1 MNNTIE
7 HNLLKR
13 FYSTLVLSSIF
24 TIFFIVIVI
33 YMAINQEKNELKLK
47 NEHYSTLLVSSIDS
61 ALRELKASLASDTL
75 EQRSSM
81 LFENHEFLHAVYLL
95 DKNHKILNSYTRNDD
110 YIVEPN
116 FLLSKLDSGEILIDK
131 FAYDDNK
138 DSEVYELV
146 AYNLNDKTAIML
158 LNIKKI
164 ARLVLDGSKNSYMV
178 DKDGFIYDG
187 VNDNAWLNIYDEL
200 SFDDDWKNS
209 HADFSILKSKDA
221 WVYYTVDYLPNLKI
235 AVFSEVKISEIFKKY
250 LLVGILIFVCLSLLF
265 FILAELFFYI
275 KNYIIVPLRQFKV
288 FLKNFEKSK
297 LIIQDF
303 EQNSD
308 FSKFYDSLSR
318 IFYNI
323 KNLEQD
329 LGFYKNEHE
338 LLFENSDLMII
349 YVNAKNDRI
358 VSCSNAALE
367 FYKYSEDEFLTK
379 NFFDLEDESLYS
391 SYLADF
397 TNSVDVVHVH
407 KTRFGERRFVSISRG
422 HMIKDLAAFHVY
434 VINDLTN
441 IIRLHS
447 MIKDMVNI
455 AQTGPCLILSLNKK
469 LEVIGAT
476 QNIIDTL
483 GYNREYIIQKTLRLS
498 DIISDKGKLADLERH
513 FNSHSDAVIDDVLQI
528 NRENGQKVWHIMRFE
543 PLDDKKRASGDIW
556 AYAYFRD
563 VSSIFKELRAL
574 KSDLELQ
581 REQLQG
587 SSLMAWQYDVETGL
601 FDLPVSFFDLLGQ
614 DKLNTALTA
623 KILPKYIEKNYV
635 DLLIEEIEQAIK
647 NHKHTIDIELKATSR
662 LQVDVW
668 LKFKGHF
675 AKIKTKDEEEKEVVL
690 GVLENI
696 SDKITEEARLNL
708 LATIFDNSK
717 ESILI
722 TDEQTNIIQVNSAF
736 TDTTGYSEAEVLGEH
751 PSLLNSNRY
760 NKDFFKNMWKSIEKT
775 GSWKGE
781 IYDIRKDGT
790 EFPQILSVSAV
801 RDRTGKITN
810 YIGIS
815 TDITNLKQKENEL
828 EKIAYYDALTGLPN
842 KRKFLKLLEENIEEA
857 TINNKK
863 FALFFMDLD
872 GFKAANDTYGHNCGD
887 EVLKLVGNRLETI
900 VHKKNDMISIMEHKG
915 NIVSRLGG
923 DEFVLIIKD
932 FDDLNDV
939 RKLANEIIDRIGR
952 AFIIGN
958 YNVYIGAT
966 IGITYYPQS
975 NIVDTDVLLEQAD
988 WAMYQAKLA
997 GKNRYYEFNDTSA
1010 MIFKEY
1016 KDLLSR
1022 FETFDEENFIVI
1034 YQPIYDIARKK
1045 VSAFEVN
1052 INLKDTK
1059 TKLSASDLSN
1069 LLSQKY
1075 WFVDLNIWIIKSAY
1089 EAFRKDGLYDVNI
1102 YINIPI
1108 SQLNS
1113 NAFYRKFKEFA
1124 KDKYLGNMRILVND
1138 IFTMRN
1144 PANEVNEVV
1153 NRYKEFGIDFM
1164 VDELDEK
1171 TIELASELKVSN
1183 MRVTR
1188 AYTKGLL
1195 KELGIIDKLS
1205 DMLATCKAEN
1215 KILCTKNV
1223 ANAQI
1228 FKILSLIGFEFMT
1241 GDFIYPAVSG
1251 GELNKATLEL
1261 SKKENI
1267 FTQLASSDS
1276 KSKES
1281 MMNLF
1286 KFLIFMSYE
1295 LESILQ
1301 LVNDK
1306 NLKLFNKNEYENTFA
1321 SLREAQDE
1329 DLAFVCDD
1337 ANEIIKN
1344 TLKLKTTLKAD
1355 ENIDI
1360 SAIKQ
1365 QIINEQNRLI
1375 NLISGE

>member
-1 MNNTIE
+1 M
-7 HNLLKR
+7 
-13 FYSTLVLSSIF
+13 
-24 TIFFIVIVI
+24 
-33 YMAINQEKNELKLK
+33 
-47 NEHYSTLLVSSIDS
+47 
-61 ALRELKASLASDTL
+61 
-75 EQRSSM
+75 
-81 LFENHEFLHAVYLL
+81 FE
-95 DKNHKILNSYTRNDD
+95 S
-110 YIVEPN
+110 
-116 FLLSKLDSGEILIDK
+116 
-131 FAYDDNK
+131 
-138 DSEVYELV
+138 
-146 AYNLNDKTAIML
+146 
-158 LNIKKI
+158 
-164 ARLVLDGSKNSYMV
+164 
-178 DKDGFIYDG
+178 
-187 VNDNAWLNIYDEL
+187 
-200 SFDDDWKNS
+200 
-209 HADFSILKSKDA
+209 
-221 WVYYTVDYLPNLKI
+221 
-235 AVFSEVKISEIFKKY
+235 
-250 LLVGILIFVCLSLLF
+250 
-265 FILAELFFYI
+265 
-275 KNYIIVPLRQFKV
+275 
-288 FLKNFEKSK
+288 
-297 LIIQDF
+297 
-303 EQNSD
+303 
-308 FSKFYDSLSR
+308 
-318 IFYNI
+318 
-323 KNLEQD
+323 
-329 LGFYKNEHE
+329 
-338 LLFENSDLMII
+338 SDLIII
-349 YVNAKNDRI
+349 YVNAKDNRI

-563 VSSIFKELRAL
+563 VSSIYKELRAL

-815 TDITNLKQKENEL
+815 TDITDLKQKENEL

-975 NIVDTDVLLEQAD
+975 NIVNTDILLEQAD

-1251 GELNKATLEL
+1251 GELSDAITEL

-1276 KSKES
+1276 KSKTS

-1301 LVNDK
+1301 LINDK

>member
-61 ALRELKASLASDTL
+61 ALRELKVSLASDTL

-116 FLLSKLDSGEILIDK
+116 FLLSKLESGEILIDK

-146 AYNLNDKTAIML
+146 AYNFNDKTAIML

-187 VNDNAWLNIYDEL
+187 ANDNAWLNIYDEL
-200 SFDDDWKNS
+200 SLDDDWKNS
-209 HADFSILKSKDA
+209 HADFSVFKSKDA

-235 AVFSEVKISEIFKKY
+235 AVFSEVKISEIFKRY

-288 FLKNFEKSK
+288 FLKNFEKGK
-297 LIIQDF
+297 FIVQNF

-308 FSKFYDSLSR
+308 FLKFYDRLSR

-329 LGFYKNEHE
+329 LGFYKNEHK
-338 LLFENSDLMII
+338 LLFESSDLIII
-349 YVNAKNDRI
+349 YVNAKDDRI

-498 DIISDKGKLADLERH
+498 DIISDKGKLTDLERH

-563 VSSIFKELRAL
+563 VSSIYKELRAL

-815 TDITNLKQKENEL
+815 TDITDLKQKENEL

-857 TINNKK
+857 TVNNKK

-1022 FETFDEENFIVI
+1022 FESFDEKNFIVI

-1251 GELNKATLEL
+1251 GELSDAIAEL

-1276 KSKES
+1276 KSKTS

-1301 LVNDK
+1301 LINDK

>member
-33 YMAINQEKNELKLK
+33 YMVINQEKNELKLK

-75 EQRSSM
+75 EQRSSI

-110 YIVEPN
+110 YILEPN
-116 FLLSKLDSGEILIDK
+116 FLLSELESGEILIDK

-200 SFDDDWKNS
+200 SLNDDWKNS
-209 HADFSILKSKDA
+209 HADFSVFKSKDA

-235 AVFSEVKISEIFKKY
+235 AVFSEVKISEIFKRY
-250 LLVGILIFVCLSLLF
+250 LLVGILIFVCLALLF

-288 FLKNFEKSK
+288 FLKNFEKGK
-297 LIIQDF
+297 FIVQDF

-308 FSKFYDSLSR
+308 FSKFYDRLSR

-329 LGFYKNEHE
+329 LGFYKNEHK
-338 LLFENSDLMII
+338 LLFESSDLIII
-349 YVNAKNDRI
+349 YVNAKDDRI

-407 KTRFGERRFVSISRG
+407 KTRLGERRFVSISRG

-483 GYNREYIIQKTLRLS
+483 GYNREYIIKKTLRLS

-563 VSSIFKELRAL
+563 VSSIYKELRAL

-751 PSLLNSNRY
+751 PSLLKSSRY
-760 NKDFFKNMWKSIEKT
+760 NKDFFKNMWKSLGKT

-815 TDITNLKQKENEL
+815 TDITDLKQKENEL

-857 TINNKK
+857 TVNNKK

-1089 EAFRKDGLYDVNI
+1089 EAFRKNGLYDVNI

-1113 NAFYRKFKEFA
+1113 NTFYRKFKEFA

-1223 ANAQI
+1223 ENAQI

-1251 GELNKATLEL
+1251 GELSEAITEL

-1276 KSKES
+1276 KSKTS
-1281 MMNLF
+1281 MINLF

-1360 SAIKQ
+1360 SVIKQ

>member
-47 NEHYSTLLVSSIDS
+47 NEHYSTLLVSSIYS
-61 ALRELKASLASDTL
+61 ALRELKVSLASDTL

-116 FLLSKLDSGEILIDK
+116 FLLSKLESGEILIDK

-146 AYNLNDKTAIML
+146 AYNFNDKTAIML

-187 VNDNAWLNIYDEL
+187 ANDNAWLNIYDEL

-209 HADFSILKSKDA
+209 HADFSVFKSKDA

-235 AVFSEVKISEIFKKY
+235 AVFSDVKISEIFKKY

-288 FLKNFEKSK
+288 FLKNFEKGK
-297 LIIQDF
+297 FIVQNF

-308 FSKFYDSLSR
+308 FLKFYDRLSR

-338 LLFENSDLMII
+338 LLFESSDLIII
-349 YVNAKNDRI
+349 YVNAKDDRI

-422 HMIKDLAAFHVY
+422 HMLKDLAAFHVY

-563 VSSIFKELRAL
+563 VSSIYKELRAL

-736 TDTTGYSEAEVLGEH
+736 TDTTGYSEDEVLGEH

-790 EFPQILSVSAV
+790 EFPQILSFSAV

-857 TINNKK
+857 TVNNKK

-1022 FETFDEENFIVI
+1022 FETFDEKNFIVI

-1223 ANAQI
+1223 ENAQI

-1251 GELNKATLEL
+1251 EELSEAITEL

-1306 NLKLFNKNEYENTFA
+1306 NLKLFNKNEYENIFA

>member
-61 ALRELKASLASDTL
+61 ALRELKVSLASDTL

-116 FLLSKLDSGEILIDK
+116 FLLSKLESGEILIDK

-146 AYNLNDKTAIML
+146 AYNFNDKTAIML

-187 VNDNAWLNIYDEL
+187 ANDNAWLNIYDEL
-200 SFDDDWKNS
+200 SLDDDWKNS
-209 HADFSILKSKDA
+209 HADFSVFKSKDA

-235 AVFSEVKISEIFKKY
+235 AVFSEVKISEIFKRY

-288 FLKNFEKSK
+288 FLKNFEKGK
-297 LIIQDF
+297 FIVQNF

-308 FSKFYDSLSR
+308 FLKFYDRLSR

-329 LGFYKNEHE
+329 LGFYKNEHK
-338 LLFENSDLMII
+338 LLFESSDLIII
-349 YVNAKNDRI
+349 YVNAKDDRI

-447 MIKDMVNI
+447 MIKDMINV

-498 DIISDKGKLADLERH
+498 DIISDKGKLTDLERH

-563 VSSIFKELRAL
+563 VSSIYKELRAL

-815 TDITNLKQKENEL
+815 TDITDLKQKENEL

-857 TINNKK
+857 TVNNKK

-1022 FETFDEENFIVI
+1022 FESFDEKNFIVI

-1251 GELNKATLEL
+1251 GELSDAIAEL

-1276 KSKES
+1276 KSKTS

-1301 LVNDK
+1301 LINDK

>member
-13 FYSTLVLSSIF
+13 FFSTLVLSSIF
-24 TIFFIVIVI
+24 IIFFIVIVI
-33 YMAINQEKNELKLK
+33 YMVINQEKNELKLK
-47 NEHYSTLLVSSIDS
+47 NEHYSALLVSSIDTM
-61 ALRELKASLASDTL
+61 LHELKVSLLSDTL

-81 LFENHEFLHAVYLL
+81 FFKNHEFLHAIYLL

-116 FLLSKLDSGEILIDK
+116 FLLRKLDNGEMLIDR
-131 FAYDDNK
+131 FIYDDN
-138 DSEVYELV
+138 SEAYELV
-146 AYNLNDKTAIML
+146 AYNLNDKILIML
-158 LNIKKI
+158 LNIKKM
-164 ARLVLDGSKNSYMV
+164 AHFVLDGSKNSYMV
-178 DKDGFIYDG
+178 DKAGFIYG
-187 VNDNAWLNIYDEL
+187 EVNDNARLNIYDEL
-200 SFDDDWKNS
+200 DLDDDWKIS
-209 HADFSILKSKDA
+209 HADFSVFKSKDA
-221 WVYYTVDYLPNLKI
+221 WVYYTVNYLPNLKI

-250 LLVGILIFVCLSLLF
+250 LLVSILIFVCLALLLF
-265 FILAELFFYI
+265 IFAESFFYI
-275 KNYIIVPLRQFKV
+275 RKCIIVPLRKFKV

-297 LIIQDF
+297 FIIQDF

-397 TNSVDVVHVH
+397 TNSADVVHVH
-407 KTRFGERRFVSISRG
+407 KTRLGERRFVSISRG
-422 HMIKDLAAFHVY
+422 HMIKDLVAFHVY

-441 IIRLHS
+441 TIRLHS
-447 MIKDMVNI
+447 MLKDMANV
-455 AQTGPCLILSLNKK
+455 AGAGPCLILSLNKK

-476 QNIIDTL
+476 QNIIDIL

-498 DIISDKGKLADLERH
+498 DIISDKGKLTDLERH

-528 NRENGQKVWHIMRFE
+528 IRENGQKVWHIIRFE
-543 PLDDKKRASGDIW
+543 PLDEKKRASGDIW
-556 AYAYFRD
+556 AYMYFRD
-563 VSSIFKELRAL
+563 VSSIYKELRAL

-587 SSLMAWQYDVETGL
+587 SSLMAWKYDVETGL
-601 FDLPVSFFDLLGQ
+601 FDLPISFFDLLGQ
-614 DKLNTALTA
+614 NKLNTTLTA

-635 DLLIEEIEQAIK
+635 DLLSTEIEQAIK
-647 NHKHTIDIELKATSR
+647 NNKHTIDIELKAISR
-662 LQVDVW
+662 LQVDLW

-675 AKIKTKDEEEKEVVL
+675 AKIKTKDQEEKEVVL
-690 GVLENI
+690 GVIEDI
-696 SDKITEEARLNL
+696 SDKIIEEARLNL

-717 ESILI
+717 ESIII
-722 TDEQTNIIQVNSAF
+722 TDERTNIIRVNSAF
-736 TDTTGYSEAEVLGEH
+736 TDTTGYSEDEVLGQH
-751 PSLLNSNRY
+751 PSLLNLGRY
-760 NKDFFKNMWKSIEKT
+760 NKVFFKNMRRSLEKT

-781 IYDIRKDGT
+781 VYDIRKDGT
-790 EFPQILSVSAV
+790 EFPQILSISAV
-801 RDRTGKITN
+801 RDRTGKVTN

-815 TDITNLKQKENEL
+815 TDITDIKAKEQEL

-842 KRKFLKLLEENIEEA
+842 KRKFLKLLAKNIEEA

-863 FALFFMDLD
+863 FALFFVDLD

-887 EVLKLVGNRLETI
+887 EVLKLVGNRLEAI
-900 VHKKNDMISIMEHKG
+900 AHKKNNMIAIMEHKG
-915 NIVSRLGG
+915 NIVSRFGG
-923 DEFVLIIKD
+923 DEFLLIIKD
-932 FDDLNDV
+932 FDDLNYV
-939 RKLANEIIDRIGR
+939 RKLADEIIDRIGR
-952 AFIIGN
+952 VFIIGN

-966 IGITYYPQS
+966 IGITYFPQI
-975 NIVDTDVLLEQAD
+975 NIVNIDILLEQAD

-1016 KDLLSR
+1016 KNLLSR
-1022 FETFDEENFIVI
+1022 FESFDEENFVVI
-1034 YQPIYDIARKK
+1034 YQPVYDIARKK
-1045 VSAFEVN
+1045 VLAFEVG

-1069 LLSQKY
+1069 LLSQKH

-1089 EAFRKDGLYDVNI
+1089 EAFRKDELYDVNI
-1102 YINIPI
+1102 DINIPI

-1205 DMLATCKAEN
+1205 DMLDTCKAEN
-1215 KILCTKNV
+1215 KILYTKNV
-1223 ANAQI
+1223 ENAQI

-1251 GELNKATLEL
+1251 GGLNEATLEL
-1261 SKKENI
+1261 SKKEKI
-1267 FTQLASSDS
+1267 FAKLTSSDS
-1276 KSKES
+1276 KSKTS

-1286 KFLIFMSYE
+1286 KFLIFMSYQ
-1295 LESILQ
+1295 LENILQ

-1306 NLKLFNKNEYENTFA
+1306 NLKLFNKNQYENTFV
-1321 SLREAQDE
+1321 SLRKAQDE

-1337 ANEIIKN
+1337 ANEIITN
-1344 TLKLKTTLKAD
+1344 ILKLKNTAKAD

-1365 QIINEQNRLI
+1365 QIIDEQNRLI